1 MKNISY
7 SIAWNLFL
15 ITLGTIIACIG
26 IKSVLIPQQMITGG
40 FSGLG
45 LLLYYST
52 NLMTPGFW
60 LMLLNI
66 PVFIIGW
73 KLVSRRFLLYSLYGM
88 VIFTAIL
95 DIIQFTIILDDPWL
109 CVIAGGTLV
118 GIGYGIILRS
128 LGSGGGN
135 DIIAIILNQKWGI
148 RIGSYNFTFNF
159 VLFICSFGILDKNLI
174 LYSMATS
181 YISSML
187 MDYCIGMF
195 NQRKMMFIISN
206 FTNDISKQIM
216 EELKRGVTILK
227 GEGAYTGQE
236 RNIILTVVNT
246 YQIKRVEELVY
257 HNDPN
262 AFLITGNTFNV
273 LGNGFAQRKVY

>member
-7 SIAWNLFL
+7 SIVWNLFL
-15 ITLGTIIACIG
+15 ITLGTVIACIG

-52 NLMTPGFW
+52 NFMTPGFW
-60 LMLLNI
+60 VMVLNI

-73 KLVSRRFLLYSLYGM
+73 KLVSRRFLLYSLYGIL
-88 VIFTAIL
+88 IFTAFL
-95 DIIQFTIILDDPWL
+95 DIIQFKIILDDPWL

-118 GIGYGIILRS
+118 GIGCGIILRS

-159 VLFICSFGILDKNLI
+159 VLFACSFGILDKNLI

-236 RNIILTVVNT
+236 KNIILTVVNT

-257 HNDPN
+257 HKDPN

>member
-52 NLMTPGFW
+52 NSMTPGFW
-60 LMLLNI
+60 VMLLNI
-66 PVFIIGW
+66 PVFIMGW

-88 VIFTAIL
+88 LIFTAIL
-95 DIIQFTIILDDPWL
+95 DIIQYKIIFDDPWL

-118 GIGYGIILRS
+118 GIGCGIILRS

-159 VLFICSFGILDKNLI
+159 VLFACSFGFLDKNLI

-206 FTNDISKQIM
+206 FPNDISQQIM

-257 HNDPN
+257 RNDPN